1 MNTSRLFGAAALA
14 LGSLTFA
21 CGPLEQDSRTL
32 SQSEGGEKRTRPSG
46 PVMDF
51 TITKPML
58 NRMWGSG
65 DKDIWGAGPDG
76 LMLHWDG
83 KVWRRI
89 AVPTGNNLLAIWGSS
104 DKDVW
109 AVGEGGVVIRYDGTS
124 WSRSTTPV
132 PDTAALNDIWGTSG
146 SNIWAVGDRGVIIQ
160 FNGSAWGAFSL
171 PAINNLLTVWAAST
185 TDAWIGGDLGMLL
198 RWDGSSWQEQPSNS
212 TLAYLHIRGTAPN
225 RVYAA
230 RKDVDLQFFDGT
242 KWARLSAGIPAT
254 RLWMTG
260 DTDVW
265 AFGLSDTYRY
275 NGMMWTSASLYTAS
289 ALWSNGPSLAWA
301 NASTSMVRYNG
312 TSWSTNW

>member
-109 AVGEGGVVIRYDGTS
+109 AVGEGGVVITMTAQAGAVRP
-124 WSRSTTPV
+124 RPCPTP
-132 PDTAALNDIWGTSG
+132 P
-146 SNIWAVGDRGVIIQ
+146 R
-160 FNGSAWGAFSL
+160 
-171 PAINNLLTVWAAST
+171 
-185 TDAWIGGDLGMLL
+185 
-198 RWDGSSWQEQPSNS
+198 
-212 TLAYLHIRGTAPN
+212 
-225 RVYAA
+225 
-230 RKDVDLQFFDGT
+230 
-242 KWARLSAGIPAT
+242 
-254 RLWMTG
+254 
-260 DTDVW
+260 
-265 AFGLSDTYRY
+265 
-275 NGMMWTSASLYTAS
+275 
-289 ALWSNGPSLAWA
+289 
-301 NASTSMVRYNG
+301 
-312 TSWSTNW
+312 